1 MIQQTTAL
9 RKIATL
15 KKRIWVIQGG
25 QGAGKTFSILIFLID
40 YASRNSNK
48 EIFIASEELSK
59 MRITVI
65 KDFVKILK
73 LLPDLNIQFL
83 GGTTAKFKNGSFIK
97 FLGLDKEDIGKGL
110 RSDVVFVNECNKIKF
125 ETYREL
131 TSRAKKVILDF
142 NPNAE
147 FWVHTEIIPRPDAQ
161 YLELT
166 FNDNEFLSDE
176 EKNEILSYRNK
187 GFYDINR
194 PDLFADENIKDNY
207 WANKWRVYGLGM
219 TGFIDGTIFNNWIVA
234 PFDESLPFIYVMDHG
249 QSDPHTLLKFARKG
263 NNIYVHELHYKP
275 LAGVG
280 DIVNMF
286 QKNNIDKK
294 IPIVSD
300 INQNNTILRSE
311 YGYNVIDAKKP
322 PGSVLAGI
330 RRLQDKTIH
339 VTESSTNT
347 IKELKNYIWLD
358 KKGEIPCDNFNHT
371 IDPIRY
377 GDLYYDIMAALG
389 QAVK

>member
-147 FWVHTEIIPRPDAQ
+147 FWVHTEIIPRLDAQ

-187 GFYDINR
+187 GFHDINR
-194 PDLFADENIKDNY
+194 SDLFADENIKDNY

-219 TGFIDGTIFNNWIVA
+219 TGFIEGTIFNNWIIA
-234 PFDESLPFIYVMDHG
+234 PFDDSLPFIYGEDWG
-249 QSDPHTLLKFARKG
+249 QSDPHVIIKVAIDKSLKRVYVDELLYKPIRSIGEVITAHYELVEDKNKLIISDINKGIKELRQDGWNVLKARKG
-263 NNIYVHELHYKP
+263 
-275 LAGVG
+275 AG
-280 DIVNMF
+280 
-286 QKNNIDKK
+286 
-294 IPIVSD
+294 
-300 INQNNTILRSE
+300 T
-311 YGYNVIDAKKP
+311 
-322 PGSVLAGI
+322 VLAGI
-330 RRLQDKTIH
+330 QRLQDYVIVVSPRSH
-339 VTESSTNT
+339 NV
-347 IKELKNYIWLD
+347 IKELKNYVWLD
-358 KKGEIPCDNFNHT
+358 KKGEVPSDTNNHS
-371 IDPIRY
+371 IDSLRY
-377 GDLYYDIMAALG
+377 AFDYLLNYT
-389 QAVK
+389 